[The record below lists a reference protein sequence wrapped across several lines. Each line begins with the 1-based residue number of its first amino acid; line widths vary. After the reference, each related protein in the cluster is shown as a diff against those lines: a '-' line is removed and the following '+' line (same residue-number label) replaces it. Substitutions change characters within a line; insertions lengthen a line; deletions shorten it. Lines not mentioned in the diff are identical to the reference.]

1 MDLKSRK
8 LLWLKISSF
17 IMVITLL
24 WLTVSMPFVYQ
35 VQQNLL
41 SFSIENNAGIEETDS
56 SNPLMPN
63 PTEEKTEK
71 GSNNFSEYLD
81 HLDLLDQISS
91 SSTKHIL
98 ALSADL
104 YLSYHGE
111 LLTPPPNSM
120 V

>member
-1 MDLKSRK
+1 MDLNRRK

-24 WLTVSMPFVYQ
+24 WLTISTPFVYE

-41 SFSIENNAGIEETDS
+41 SLSIDHNSGTEETDN
-56 SNPLMPN
+56 SNPLIPN
-63 PTEEKTEK
+63 PTEEKTDK
-71 GSNNFSEYLD
+71 GLNNFSEYLNHHDVED
-81 HLDLLDQISS
+81 HVSS
-91 SSTKHIL
+91 FSFKYIL
-98 ALSADL
+98 ALSTDL